1 VVAELHI
8 ERKERSAWPWILLGL
23 ALLGLLLWY
32 FLGRGDADDGVVA
45 DTAAGVVT
53 DTSAAPGAAPGA
65 MPGTA
70 GDAGAVAAFL
80 AYTDERRSR
89 QDADLTHEYTADG
102 IRRLAAA
109 LDVVARQ
116 DTVGG
121 AALQPRLDSLRQ
133 GADALQRNAES
144 MQHAEQARA
153 AFTSAAG
160 IMAAVQERRFPDLG
174 DEVGQVR
181 EAAEAVRP
189 GAPLLEQ
196 RAQVQTFFDR
206 AAAALRTMT
215 DATG

>member
-1 VVAELHI
+1 MAELHI

-23 ALLGLLLWY
+23 ALLALLLWY
-32 FLGRGDADDGVVA
+32 LLGRDDVDDGVVA

-53 DTSAAPGAAPGA
+53 DTGAAPGAAPDA
-65 MPGTA
+65 MPGAA
-70 GDAGAVAAFL
+70 GDAGGAVAAFL

-89 QDADLTHEYTADG
+89 QNADLTHEYTADG

-144 MQHAEQARA
+144 MQHAEQTRA

-181 EAAEAVRP
+181 EAAEAVRA

-206 AAAALRTMT
+206 AAAVLRAMT
-215 DATG
+215 GTTG

>member
-1 VVAELHI
+1 MAELHI

-23 ALLGLLLWY
+23 ALLALLLWY
-32 FLGRGDADDGVVA
+32 LLGRDDVDDGVVA

-53 DTSAAPGAAPGA
+53 DTSAAPGAMPGA
-65 MPGTA
+65 A

-80 AYTDERRSR
+80 AYTDERRAR

-102 IRRLAAA
+102 IRGLAAA

-144 MQHAEQARA
+144 MQHAEQTRA

-181 EAAEAVRP
+181 EAAEAVRA

-206 AAAALRTMT
+206 AAAVLRAMT
-215 DATG
+215 GTTG